1 MSSEQDTE
9 TRNDVNRTNRR
20 GPMELYRPPAGA
32 MTYEERL
39 KHRQRGHFGENK
51 LPASTEQ
58 QQQQP
63 QPNGENGSR
72 RGQNQ
77 RRGKTSLENVFL

>member
-9 TRNDVNRTNRR
+9 TRNEANRPKR
-20 GPMELYRPPAGA
+20 GPMELYRPAGA
-32 MTYEERL
+32 MTYEERM

-58 QQQQP
+58 QQQ
-63 QPNGENGSR
+63 PNGENGSR

-77 RRGKTSLENVFL
+77 RRGKTWTLRYF

>member
-1 MSSEQDTE
+1 MSSEQEIE
-9 TRNDVNRTNRR
+9 TRNEANRPNRR
-20 GPMELYRPPAGA
+20 GPMELYRPAGA
-32 MTYEERL
+32 MSYEERI

-58 QQQQP
+58 QQQQ
-63 QPNGENGSR
+63 QPNGDNGSR

-77 RRGKTSLENVFL
+77 RRGKTF